1 MGIEVVILIV
11 LAAAFIIMKVIQGDS
26 ERKRRIE
33 RSERLLRDKAA
44 TGGFSQRKQWD
55 DFAEEHESYLE
66 PESVENVEP
75 DGDSESEGDSS
86 CKENPHE
93 KPKKSHLRSSRSEMT
108 LARQYL

>member
-66 PESVENVEP
+66 PESVKNVEP
-75 DGDSESEGDSS
+75 DGDSESVDDSS
-86 CKENPHE
+86 FKENPYEKAEE
-93 KPKKSHLRSSRSEMT
+93 KPPSVESK
-108 LARQYL
+108 

>member
-1 MGIEVVILIV
+1 VGAEVVILIV

-55 DFAEEHESYLE
+55 DFAEEHDSYLE
-66 PESVENVEP
+66 PDSVENIEP
-75 DGDSESEGDSS
+75 DGDSESLDDSS
-86 CKENPHE
+86 FKENSHE
-93 KPKKSHLRSSRSEMT
+93 KAEEKPPSVKSK
-108 LARQYL
+108 

>member
-1 MGIEVVILIV
+1 VGIEVVILIV

-55 DFAEEHESYLE
+55 DFAEEHKSYLE
-66 PESVENVEP
+66 PESVGNVEP
-75 DGDSESEGDSS
+75 DGDSESVDDSS
-86 CKENPHE
+86 VKENPHE
-93 KPKKSHLRSSRSEMT
+93 KAEEKPPLDEAK
-108 LARQYL
+108 

>member
-1 MGIEVVILIV
+1 MGAEVVILIV

-33 RSERLLRDKAA
+33 RSERLFRDKAA

-75 DGDSESEGDSS
+75 DGDSESVDDSS
-86 CKENPHE
+86 FKENPHE
-93 KPKKSHLRSSRSEMT
+93 KAEEKPPSAESK
-108 LARQYL
+108 

>member
-1 MGIEVVILIV
+1 MGAEVVILIV
-11 LAAAFIIMKVIQGDS
+11 LAAAFIIMKVIQGDF

-75 DGDSESEGDSS
+75 DGDSESVDDSS
-86 CKENPHE
+86 FKENPYEKAEE
-93 KPKKSHLRSSRSEMT
+93 KPPSAESK
-108 LARQYL
+108 

>member
-1 MGIEVVILIV
+1 MGAEVVILLV

-66 PESVENVEP
+66 PESVENVELDS
-75 DGDSESEGDSS
+75 DGESESGDDSS
-86 CKENPHE
+86 FKENPVEKAEE
-93 KPKKSHLRSSRSEMT
+93 KPPSDESK
-108 LARQYL
+108 

>member
-11 LAAAFIIMKVIQGDS
+11 LAAAFIIMKVIQGDF

-75 DGDSESEGDSS
+75 DGDSESVDDSS
-86 CKENPHE
+86 FKENPYEKAEE
-93 KPKKSHLRSSRSEMT
+93 KPPSAESK
-108 LARQYL
+108 

>member
-1 MGIEVVILIV
+1 MGAEVVILIV
-11 LAAAFIIMKVIQGDS
+11 LAAAFIILKVIQGDS

-44 TGGFSQRKQWD
+44 TGGFSEKKKWD
-55 DFAEEHESYLE
+55 DFADQQDSYLE

-75 DGDSESEGDSS
+75 DGDSESVDDSS

-93 KPKKSHLRSSRSEMT
+93 KAEEKPPSAESK
-108 LARQYL
+108 

>member
-1 MGIEVVILIV
+1 MGAEVVILIV

-44 TGGFSQRKQWD
+44 TGGFSEKKKWD

-75 DGDSESEGDSS
+75 DGDSESVGDSS
-86 CKENPHE
+86 FKENPYE
-93 KPKKSHLRSSRSEMT
+93 KAEEKSPSDESK
-108 LARQYL
+108 

>member
-1 MGIEVVILIV
+1 MGVEVVILIV

-55 DFAEEHESYLE
+55 EFAEEHESYLE
-66 PESVENVEP
+66 PESVENIEP
-75 DGDSESEGDSS
+75 EGDSESVDDSS
-86 CKENPHE
+86 FKENSQE
-93 KPKKSHLRSSRSEMT
+93 KAEGKPPSAESK
-108 LARQYL
+108 

>member
-44 TGGFSQRKQWD
+44 TGGFSEKKKWD

-66 PESVENVEP
+66 PESVENVELDS
-75 DGDSESEGDSS
+75 DGESEGDSS

-93 KPKKSHLRSSRSEMT
+93 KAEEKPPSVESK
-108 LARQYL
+108 

>member
-1 MGIEVVILIV
+1 MAVEVVILIV

-33 RSERLLRDKAA
+33 RSERQLRDKAA

-66 PESVENVEP
+66 PESVKNVEP
-75 DGDSESEGDSS
+75 DGDSESLDDSS
-86 CKENPHE
+86 FKENSHE
-93 KPKKSHLRSSRSEMT
+93 KAEEKPPSVKSK
-108 LARQYL
+108 

>member
-1 MGIEVVILIV
+1 MAVEVVILIV

-44 TGGFSQRKQWD
+44 TGGFSLRKQWD

-66 PESVENVEP
+66 PESVKNVEP
-75 DGDSESEGDSS
+75 DGDSESVDDSS
-86 CKENPHE
+86 FKENPYEKAEE
-93 KPKKSHLRSSRSEMT
+93 KPPSAESK
-108 LARQYL
+108 

>member
-1 MGIEVVILIV
+1 VGAEVVILIV

-75 DGDSESEGDSS
+75 DGDSESVDDSS
-86 CKENPHE
+86 FKENPHE
-93 KPKKSHLRSSRSEMT
+93 KAEEKPPSVESK
-108 LARQYL
+108 

>member
-1 MGIEVVILIV
+1 VGAEVVILIV

-75 DGDSESEGDSS
+75 DGDNESVDDSS

-93 KPKKSHLRSSRSEMT
+93 KAEEKPPLDESK
-108 LARQYL
+108 

>member
-1 MGIEVVILIV
+1 MGAEVVILIV
-11 LAAAFIIMKVIQGDS
+11 LAAAFIIMKVIQGDF

-66 PESVENVEP
+66 PESVKNVEP
-75 DGDSESEGDSS
+75 DGDSESVDDSS
-86 CKENPHE
+86 FKENPYEKAEE
-93 KPKKSHLRSSRSEMT
+93 KPPSAESK
-108 LARQYL
+108 

>member
-66 PESVENVEP
+66 PESVKNVEP
-75 DGDSESEGDSS
+75 DGDSESVDDSS
-86 CKENPHE
+86 FKENPYEKAEE
-93 KPKKSHLRSSRSEMT
+93 KPPSAESK
-108 LARQYL
+108 

>member
-1 MGIEVVILIV
+1 MAVEVVILIV
-11 LAAAFIIMKVIQGDS
+11 LAAAFIIMKVIQGDF

-75 DGDSESEGDSS
+75 DSDSESVDDSS
-86 CKENPHE
+86 FKENPYEKAEE
-93 KPKKSHLRSSRSEMT
+93 KPPSAESK
-108 LARQYL
+108 

>member
-1 MGIEVVILIV
+1 MGVEVVILIV

-55 DFAEEHESYLE
+55 DFAEEHDSYLE

-75 DGDSESEGDSS
+75 DSDSESVDDSS
-86 CKENPHE
+86 LKENPHE
-93 KPKKSHLRSSRSEMT
+93 KAEEKPPSAESK
-108 LARQYL
+108 

>member
-1 MGIEVVILIV
+1 MGAEVVILIV

-75 DGDSESEGDSS
+75 DSDSETDGDSS
-86 CKENPHE
+86 FKENPHE
-93 KPKKSHLRSSRSEMT
+93 KAEEKPPSAESK
-108 LARQYL
+108 

>member
-1 MGIEVVILIV
+1 MGAEVVILIV

-26 ERKRRIE
+26 ERKRRME

-55 DFAEEHESYLE
+55 KFAEEHESYLE

-75 DGDSESEGDSS
+75 DSDSETDGDSS
-86 CKENPHE
+86 FKENPHE
-93 KPKKSHLRSSRSEMT
+93 KAEEKPPSAESK
-108 LARQYL
+108 

>member
-1 MGIEVVILIV
+1 MGAEVVILIV

-55 DFAEEHESYLE
+55 DFAEEHKSYLE
-66 PESVENVEP
+66 PESVGNVEP
-75 DGDSESEGDSS
+75 DGDSESVDDSS
-86 CKENPHE
+86 VKENPHE
-93 KPKKSHLRSSRSEMT
+93 KAE
-108 LARQYL
+108 

>member
-44 TGGFSQRKQWD
+44 TGGFSEKRKWD
-55 DFAEEHESYLE
+55 DFAEEHESYVE
-66 PESVENVEP
+66 PESVQNLEP
-75 DGDSESEGDSS
+75 DRDSESLDDSS
-86 CKENPHE
+86 FKENPHE
-93 KPKKSHLRSSRSEMT
+93 KAEEKPPSAESK
-108 LARQYL
+108 

>member
-44 TGGFSQRKQWD
+44 TGGFSEKKKWD

-66 PESVENVEP
+66 PESVENIELDS
-75 DGDSESEGDSS
+75 DGESEGDSS
-86 CKENPHE
+86 FKENSHDKAEE
-93 KPKKSHLRSSRSEMT
+93 KPPSDESK
-108 LARQYL
+108 

>member
-1 MGIEVVILIV
+1 MGAEVVILIV

-75 DGDSESEGDSS
+75 DGDSESVDDSS
-86 CKENPHE
+86 FKGNPHE
-93 KPKKSHLRSSRSEMT
+93 KAEEKPPSTESK
-108 LARQYL
+108 

>member
-1 MGIEVVILIV
+1 VGAEVVILIV

-26 ERKRRIE
+26 ERKRRME

-55 DFAEEHESYLE
+55 KFAEEHESYLE

-75 DGDSESEGDSS
+75 DSDSETDGDSS
-86 CKENPHE
+86 FKENPHE
-93 KPKKSHLRSSRSEMT
+93 KAEEKPPSAESK
-108 LARQYL
+108 

>member
-44 TGGFSQRKQWD
+44 NRKVTTEKFDELWNLNLAIKESNGAD
-55 DFAEEHESYLE
+55 EEEL
-66 PESVENVEP
+66 NAL
-75 DGDSESEGDSS
+75 
-86 CKENPHE
+86 E
-93 KPKKSHLRSSRSEMT
+93 KPDVDRIYQGMPVK
-108 LARQYL
+108 